1 MRESNGVGLLGGSQT
16 PAIQGTHSSCE
27 PVRPNCIKLER
38 AAARW
43 YGVNPYLGTP
53 LQRTPHTW
61 RVNQLSGCRVGN
73 LVLRGLEGD
82 RCFYKHAQNKTKDKL
97 FPRINQTLPL
107 SRHPTLGSPASQSRL
122 ERFQLCGPQMFHRRS
137 GWPMRQ
143 PRGYAVPTLGVLAP
157 AAHC

>member
-1 MRESNGVGLLGGSQT
+1 MDVDVGWMWCVCGECDLWFYLRNGMPFVTPELLKTNQQKSLFTIEFSARSHFLKKKDGIYFKTLVAGL
-16 PAIQGTHSSCE
+16 E
-27 PVRPNCIKLER
+27 
-38 AAARW
+38 
-43 YGVNPYLGTP
+43 
-53 LQRTPHTW
+53 
-61 RVNQLSGCRVGN
+61 N

-97 FPRINQTLPL
+97 SPRINQTLPL

-137 GWPMRQ
+137 GRPMRQ